1 MLIGFANGC
10 FWGFHEGH
18 RHFLTN
24 CRKHCEY
31 LIVAVNT
38 DEYCQK
44 KHPGGTVEPLKQ
56 RMFHV
61 RAYAEAAIPFNG
73 REDNLLMEIRPD
85 VVFKGYDHSS
95 PDKIVARSPGWKE
108 NGGLWQAKVVKISH
122 LPGFSTTEMLNAP
135 Q

>member
-1 MLIGFANGC
+1 MRIGFANGC
-10 FWGFHEGH
+10 FDAFHEGH

-24 CRKHCEY
+24 CRKHCDY

-38 DEYCQK
+38 DEYCATK
-44 KHPGGTVEPLKQ
+44 GPDRPIDPLKQ

-95 PDKIVARSPGWKE
+95 PDKIVARAPGWKD
-108 NGGLWQAKVVKISH
+108 NGRLWQAKVVKISH
-122 LPGFSTTEMLNAP
+122 LPGYSTTEAIHAA